1 MNFLQNFIKNIK
13 KANKIA
19 IFTHK
24 DSDHDTICSAVALK
38 EIIKQMG
45 KKSVIFVDKK
55 PSESILK
62 FVPKEKFLTTTDEK
76 FDVAICVDCSSIKR
90 LSDDNLKIFSSAKET
105 FNIDHHQDNT
115 FFANFNHVQKGWSS
129 CCEVLYSLF
138 KDVIKLNKYLAS
150 TLYTGLFMD
159 CGAFTYSSTTDT
171 THKCASELLKF
182 SPKIKEQF
190 FACFGVLG
198 QEEFLIT
205 QRAFQSVKFF
215 LSNQVAVSVLTTKDF
230 QECGVPREK
239 GKFIVS
245 YLQNVAGVKI
255 SINISEDGKNE
266 WRISLRT
273 TNDKVDLSNIAHRF
287 HGGGHKR
294 ASGCT
299 LKGDIKKVINALIS
313 ECKKELEK

>member
-1 MNFLQNFIKNIK
+1 MNFLQIFTQKIK

-38 EIIKQMG
+38 DIIKQMG
-45 KKSVIFVDKK
+45 KNSVIFVDKK

-62 FVPKEKFLTTTDEK
+62 FVSKEKFLTTSDEI
-76 FDVAICVDCSSIKR
+76 FDVAICVDCSNIKR
-90 LSDDNLKIFSSAKET
+90 LSDDNLKVFLSATET
-105 FNIDHHQDNT
+105 FNLDHHQDNS
-115 FFANFNHVQKGWSS
+115 FFAKYNHVQKGWSS
-129 CCEVLYSLF
+129 CCEVIYFLF

-159 CGAFTYSSTTDT
+159 CGAFTYSSTTDK
-171 THKCASELLKF
+171 THECASALLKF
-182 SPKIKEQF
+182 APKIKEKF

-205 QRAFQSVKFF
+205 QRAFQSVKFY
-215 LSNQVAVSVLTTKDF
+215 LNNQVAISVLMTKDF

-273 TNDKVDLSNIAHRF
+273 TSDEVDLSNIAHRF
-287 HGGGHKR
+287 NGGGHKR

-299 LKGDIKKVINALIS
+299 LKGDIKKVVNALIK
-313 ECKKELEK
+313 ECKRELEK